1 MSKIATSLLQAFIAV
16 VLLVAL
22 YGALNA
28 GSVLFAIQMATIVLW
43 AALFLLWSFRRAKQ
57 P

>member
-1 MSKIATSLLQAFIAV
+1 MSSLATPLLQIFIAV

-22 YGALNA
+22 YAAVNA
-28 GSVLFAIQMATIVLW
+28 GSILFAIQMATIVLW
-43 AALFLLWSFRRAKQ
+43 AALFLLWTFRRAKQ